1 MTTAKRVL
9 FICQQNRLRS
19 PTAEALFRDQ
29 PGWDVRSAGLAAEA
43 VHSLD
48 RELLAWADLV
58 FVMERRQ
65 RNRIHKDFPDLYGQ
79 KRIICLYIPD
89 MYEYMD
95 PELQLLLR
103 ERVGPY
109 LEEPA
114 APNGKVDT
122 Q

>member
-1 MTTAKRVL
+1 MTTVKRVL

-29 PGWDVRSAGLAAEA
+29 PGWEVRSAGLAAEA

-65 RNRIHKDFPDLYGQ
+65 RNRIHKDFPDLYRQ

-89 MYEYMD
+89 MYDYMD

-109 LEEPA
+109 LEEST
-114 APNGKVDT
+114 APPVD
-122 Q
+122 